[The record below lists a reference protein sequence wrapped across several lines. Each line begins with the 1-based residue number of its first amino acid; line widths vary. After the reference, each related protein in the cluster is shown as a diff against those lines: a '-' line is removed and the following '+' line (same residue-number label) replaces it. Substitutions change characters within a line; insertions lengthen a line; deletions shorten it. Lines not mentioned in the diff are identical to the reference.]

1 MPGEEDGDGLGL
13 GPPLLEEGEP
23 QHPHQHITGPGLPP
37 PPPPRLANTNETQ
50 RRCRVPP
57 LEVHAIKALSARAN
71 VLPVLARA
79 DTLGEARL
87 REVKRAVRRDLA
99 KVGIGFGIFDVEGE
113 EEGGEGGEGEEVG
126 GEGERRGGEGEE
138 VPWGMREERE
148 RVEVEIKG
156 KEERETGEEGLSV
169 GGGVRREWD
178 EPAPGMDV
186 DSARPQL
193 HTLKIA
199 KSPLGV
205 GGSASS
211 PTSASAN
218 ASAPPTIVTST
229 STSTSTGATITT
241 ATTATTSQ
249 SQSQS
254 QVQTSAS
261 ALGLPTP
268 TSTVSTSAV
277 GAGGSGGAGGLG
289 GGNAGGGAGGG
300 AHRWSTSSSITAV
313 TASSPTSPMYA
324 NPPSTST
331 SSSTQRGWKAL
342 ANAKAASALNMN
354 LTPRELLLQSAQ
366 MHRPRAGTVYLGGE
380 GRAHHDYPYPI
391 DAEAEAVNMSYVQ
404 AHAEVPTLVAPP
416 RKPLRIPVPAL
427 PHAVAAP
434 DAYAH
439 GEGVPARWIPFSAA
453 SSSSS
458 SNPSSSAYLA
468 ELVKRYTALAPG
480 EHPGKLSGE
489 DRGRDRDEW
498 EGEPGAHTDA
508 PSPHAHTSI
517 HTPAW
522 IREARLGKFTRQFR
536 WGALDILNAAHCD
549 FVPLR
554 RAVFECMTVRS
565 LLFF

>member
-1 MPGEEDGDGLGL
+1 M
-13 GPPLLEEGEP
+13 
-23 QHPHQHITGPGLPP
+23 
-37 PPPPRLANTNETQ
+37 
-50 RRCRVPP
+50 
-57 LEVHAIKALSARAN
+57 
-71 VLPVLARA
+71 
-79 DTLGEARL
+79 
-87 REVKRAVRRDLA
+87 
-99 KVGIGFGIFDVEGE
+99 
-113 EEGGEGGEGEEVG
+113 
-126 GEGERRGGEGEE
+126 
-138 VPWGMREERE
+138 
-148 RVEVEIKG
+148 KG

-211 PTSASAN
+211 PTSASAS

-289 GGNAGGGAGGG
+289 GGNAGGGGG

-324 NPPSTST
+324 NPPSS
-331 SSSTQRGWKAL
+331 SSSTQRGWKTH
-342 ANAKAASALNMN
+342 AKAASALNMN

-366 MHRPRAGTVYLGGE
+366 MHRPRAGTVYLGGD
-380 GRAHHDYPYPI
+380 GRAHHDYPYPT
-391 DAEAEAVNMSYVQ
+391 DAEVEAEAVNANAHYVQ
-404 AHAEVPTLVAPP
+404 VHAEVAPP
-416 RKPLRIPVPAL
+416 LARKPLRIPVPAL

-439 GEGVPARWIPFSAA
+439 GEGVPARWIPFSAT
-453 SSSSS
+453 SSSASS

-468 ELVKRYTALAPG
+468 ELVKRYTAPAPG

-489 DRGRDRDEW
+489 DRGRDRDEC

-522 IREARLGKFTRQFR
+522 IREARQGKFTRQFR

>member
-1 MPGEEDGDGLGL
+1 M
-13 GPPLLEEGEP
+13 
-23 QHPHQHITGPGLPP
+23 
-37 PPPPRLANTNETQ
+37 
-50 RRCRVPP
+50 
-57 LEVHAIKALSARAN
+57 
-71 VLPVLARA
+71 
-79 DTLGEARL
+79 
-87 REVKRAVRRDLA
+87 
-99 KVGIGFGIFDVEGE
+99 
-113 EEGGEGGEGEEVG
+113 
-126 GEGERRGGEGEE
+126 
-138 VPWGMREERE
+138 
-148 RVEVEIKG
+148 KG
-156 KEERETGEEGLSV
+156 KEEGLSV
-169 GGGVRREWD
+169 GGGVRRDWD

-211 PTSASAN
+211 PTSASAS

-241 ATTATTSQ
+241 TTTATTTTSQ

-324 NPPSTST
+324 NPPSS
-331 SSSTQRGWKAL
+331 SSSTQRGWKTH
-342 ANAKAASALNMN
+342 AKAASALNMN

-366 MHRPRAGTVYLGGE
+366 MHRPRAGTVYLGGD

-468 ELVKRYTALAPG
+468 ELVKRYTATAPAPLTG
-480 EHPGKLSGE
+480 EHVRKLSG
-489 DRGRDRDEW
+489 DWDEC
-498 EGEPGAHTDA
+498 EAEPGAHTGGSGPD
-508 PSPHAHTSI
+508 AHTP
-517 HTPAW
+517 TPAW

>member
-23 QHPHQHITGPGLPP
+23 QQPHQHITGPGLPP
-37 PPPPRLANTNETQ
+37 PPPPRLANTNEAQ

-71 VLPVLARA
+71 VLPVLART

-113 EEGGEGGEGEEVG
+113 EEGVEGGEGEVVG
-126 GEGERRGGEGEE
+126 GEGERRGAEGEE
-138 VPWGMREERE
+138 VPWGVREE
-148 RVEVEIKG
+148 RVEVEMRG

-169 GGGVRREWD
+169 GGGVRSEWF

-211 PTSASAN
+211 PTSASAS
-218 ASAPPTIVTST
+218 ASVPPTIVTST

-254 QVQTSAS
+254 QSQVQTSAS

-268 TSTVSTSAV
+268 TSTVSTSA
-277 GAGGSGGAGGLG
+277 AGGSGGAGGLG

-324 NPPSTST
+324 NPPSS
-331 SSSTQRGWKAL
+331 SSSTQRGWKTNM
-342 ANAKAASALNMN
+342 NAKAASALNMN

-366 MHRPRAGTVYLGGE
+366 MHRPRAGTVYLGGD
-380 GRAHHDYPYPI
+380 GRAHHDYPYST
-391 DAEAEAVNMSYVQ
+391 DAEVEAEAVNANAHYVQ
-404 AHAEVPTLVAPP
+404 VHAEVAPP
-416 RKPLRIPVPAL
+416 LARKPLRIPVPAL

-489 DRGRDRDEW
+489 DRGRDRDEC

-536 WGALDILNAAHCD
+536 WGALDILNTAHCD